1 MKTIKVNIV
10 TPDGPVVE
18 TEANM
23 IIAVTE
29 SGEIGIL
36 PGHIAMVAPLQIGG
50 LRLQK
55 DDSTEHI
62 AVHGGFIE
70 VRPDVVTV
78 LAQSAEL
85 ASSIDIVRA
94 KKAAEQA
101 EETLRAKKEGR
112 EHELA
117 ELDLKRALN
126 RIDVYET
133 RKK

>member
-18 TEANM
+18 TEAN
-23 IIAVTE
+23 IVIAATE
-29 SGEIGIL
+29 TGDIGIL
-36 PGHIAMVAPLQIGG
+36 PGHVAMVAPLQIGG

-55 DDSTEHI
+55 DDSTEQI

-85 ASSIDIVRA
+85 ASSIDIDRA
-94 KKAAEQA
+94 KKAAKLA
-101 EETLRAKKEGR
+101 EETLQAKKEGR
-112 EHELA
+112 EHDLA
-117 ELDLKRALN
+117 ALDLKRALN
-126 RIDVYET
+126 RINVYET

>member
-29 SGEIGIL
+29 TGEIGIL

-85 ASSIDIVRA
+85 ASSIDIIRA

-101 EETLRAKKEGR
+101 EETLRAKKEDR

>member
-29 SGEIGIL
+29 TGEIGIL

-55 DDSTEHI
+55 DDSTEQI

-126 RIDVYET
+126 RINVYET

>member
-29 SGEIGIL
+29 TGEIGIL

-94 KKAAEQA
+94 KKAAGQA

>member
-29 SGEIGIL
+29 TGEIGIL

-85 ASSIDIVRA
+85 ASSIDVVRA

-126 RIDVYET
+126 RINVYET

>member
-1 MKTIKVNIV
+1 MKTIKINIV

-29 SGEIGIL
+29 TGEIGIL

-55 DDSTEHI
+55 DDSMEQI

-85 ASSIDIVRA
+85 ASSIDIDRA
-94 KKAAEQA
+94 KKAAKLA
-101 EETLRAKKEGR
+101 EETLQAKKEGR

-117 ELDLKRALN
+117 ALDLERALN
-126 RIDVYET
+126 RINVYET

>member
-1 MKTIKVNIV
+1 MTRQN
-10 TPDGPVVE
+10 
-18 TEANM
+18 N
-23 IIAVTE
+23 
-29 SGEIGIL
+29 
-36 PGHIAMVAPLQIGG
+36 
-50 LRLQK
+50 
-55 DDSTEHI
+55 I

-85 ASSIDIVRA
+85 ASSIDIDRA
-94 KKAAEQA
+94 KKAAKLA
-101 EETLRAKKEGR
+101 EETLQAKKEGR

-126 RIDVYET
+126 RINVYET

>member
-29 SGEIGIL
+29 TGEIGIL
-36 PGHIAMVAPLQIGG
+36 PGHIAMVAPLQIGA

-85 ASSIDIVRA
+85 ASSIDIDRA
-94 KKAAEQA
+94 KKAAKRA
-101 EETLRAKKEGR
+101 EETLQAKKEDR
-112 EHELA
+112 EYKLA

-126 RIDVYET
+126 RINVYET

>member
-29 SGEIGIL
+29 TGEIGIL

-78 LAQSAEL
+78 LAQTAEL
-85 ASSIDIVRA
+85 ASSIDVARA

-101 EETLRAKKEGR
+101 EETLRAKKEGVDYKLV
-112 EHELA
+112 EQ
-117 ELDLKRALN
+117 DLERAIN
-126 RIDVYET
+126 RINVYES

>member
-18 TEANM
+18 TEAN
-23 IIAVTE
+23 IVIAATE
-29 SGEIGIL
+29 TGDIGIL
-36 PGHIAMVAPLQIGG
+36 PGHVAMVAPLQIGG

-55 DDSTEHI
+55 DDSAEQI

-85 ASSIDIVRA
+85 ASSIDIDRA
-94 KKAAEQA
+94 KKAAKLA
-101 EETLRAKKEGR
+101 EETLQAKKEGR
-112 EHELA
+112 EHDLA
-117 ELDLKRALN
+117 ALDLKRALN
-126 RIDVYET
+126 RINVYES

>member
-29 SGEIGIL
+29 TGEIGIL

-55 DDSTEHI
+55 DDSTEQI

-85 ASSIDIVRA
+85 ASSIDIDRA
-94 KKAAEQA
+94 KKAAKQA
-101 EETLRAKKEGR
+101 EETLQAKKEGR

-126 RIDVYET
+126 RINVYET

>member
-29 SGEIGIL
+29 TGEIGIL

-85 ASSIDIVRA
+85 ASSIDIDRA
-94 KKAAEQA
+94 KKAAKQA
-101 EETLRAKKEGR
+101 EETLQAKKEGR

-126 RIDVYET
+126 RINVYET

>member
-29 SGEIGIL
+29 TGEIGIL

-85 ASSIDIVRA
+85 ASSIDIIRA

-126 RIDVYET
+126 RINVYET

>member
-1 MKTIKVNIV
+1 MKTIKINIV

-29 SGEIGIL
+29 TGEIGIL

-55 DDSTEHI
+55 DDSIEHI

-85 ASSIDIVRA
+85 ASSIDIDRA
-94 KKAAEQA
+94 KKAAKLA
-101 EETLRAKKEGR
+101 EETLQAKKEGR
-112 EHELA
+112 EHDLA
-117 ELDLKRALN
+117 VTDLERALN
-126 RIDVYET
+126 RINVFET

>member
-29 SGEIGIL
+29 TGEIGIL
-36 PGHIAMVAPLQIGG
+36 PGHIAMVTPLQIGG

-85 ASSIDIVRA
+85 ASSIDIIRA

-101 EETLRAKKEGR
+101 EETLRANKVGR
-112 EHELA
+112 ELELA
-117 ELDLKRALN
+117 GLDLKRALN

>member
-18 TEANM
+18 TEANL

-29 SGEIGIL
+29 TGEIGIL

-55 DDSTEHI
+55 DDSTEQI

-85 ASSIDIVRA
+85 ASSIDIDRA
-94 KKAAEQA
+94 KKAAGQA

-117 ELDLKRALN
+117 EQDLKRALN
-126 RIDVYET
+126 RIDVYEN